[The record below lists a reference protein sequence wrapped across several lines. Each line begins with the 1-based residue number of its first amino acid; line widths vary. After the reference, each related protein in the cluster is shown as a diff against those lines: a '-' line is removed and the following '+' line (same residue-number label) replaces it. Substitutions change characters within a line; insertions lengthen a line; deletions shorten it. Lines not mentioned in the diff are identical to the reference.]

1 LKNNKYST
9 DLQLSSV
16 FVRGSL
22 ELLSHH
28 CLVIIP
34 IETDKKQTPPHC
46 GCTKSMEIFLERGK
60 KMKHFDGLYVQ
71 RAEKKHTRY
80 IEIDE

>member
-1 LKNNKYST
+1 MYYMKQFIEFKKN
-9 DLQLSSV
+9 DPRSS
-16 FVRGSL
+16 
-22 ELLSHH
+22 
-28 CLVIIP
+28 
-34 IETDKKQTPPHC
+34 

>member
-1 LKNNKYST
+1 MTITFGSNSIEKYICRIFSPLKKGENTKGVGKGNSMTTPYS
-9 DLQLSSV
+9 
-16 FVRGSL
+16 
-22 ELLSHH
+22 
-28 CLVIIP
+28 
-34 IETDKKQTPPHC
+34 

>member
-1 LKNNKYST
+1 MQSKLIHS
-9 DLQLSSV
+9 
-16 FVRGSL
+16 
-22 ELLSHH
+22 
-28 CLVIIP
+28 
-34 IETDKKQTPPHC
+34 

>member
-1 LKNNKYST
+1 
-9 DLQLSSV
+9 
-16 FVRGSL
+16 
-22 ELLSHH
+22 
-28 CLVIIP
+28 
-34 IETDKKQTPPHC
+34 
-46 GCTKSMEIFLERGK
+46 MEIFLERGK

>member
-1 LKNNKYST
+1 MPLLILISKYYS
-9 DLQLSSV
+9 
-16 FVRGSL
+16 FNY
-22 ELLSHH
+22 
-28 CLVIIP
+28 I
-34 IETDKKQTPPHC
+34 C